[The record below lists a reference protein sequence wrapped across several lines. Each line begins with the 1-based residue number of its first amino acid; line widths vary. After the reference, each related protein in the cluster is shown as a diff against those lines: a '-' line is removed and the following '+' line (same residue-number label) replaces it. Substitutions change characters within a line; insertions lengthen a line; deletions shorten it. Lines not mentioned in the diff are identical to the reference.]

1 MKYASGLFYGIK
13 RICST
18 IKLKGSVGYKEHQS
32 SLMMTSERERLGPK
46 EIQIPLPY
54 GHMAV
59 KDWGPPDGLPLLALH
74 GWLDNAGSFDTLI
87 PLLLPNLRVIA
98 LDLPGHGLSSH
109 KPPGSIYE
117 FVHFLIDVK
126 RVIEFYEWK
135 KITIIGHS
143 LGCGLAVFFA
153 SLYPNLVDCVIGID
167 LIKPV
172 ATPVEKITR
181 RAAEAI
187 DQHLLLEKKCS
198 QEPPVYTQD
207 QALQRLIDGLQNQ
220 VTEKSAKIL
229 MKRGTRLSSDGKG
242 LIFTRDIHARKIS
255 LFNFD
260 IEQQKLILSHLKCEL
275 LIIKA
280 KEGPWY
286 EDREILKDF
295 LDLYARNSKRFQFTE
310 VEGSHFV
317 HLNNPERISPII
329 NTFISKRL
337 LENKEKL

>member
-1 MKYASGLFYGIK
+1 
-13 RICST
+13 
-18 IKLKGSVGYKEHQS
+18 
-32 SLMMTSERERLGPK
+32 MMTSERERLGPK

-54 GHMAV
+54 GHLAV
-59 KDWGPPDGLPLLALH
+59 KDWGPPDGLPVLALH

-87 PLLLPNLRVIA
+87 PLLLSDLRVIA

-109 KPPGSIYE
+109 KPPGSTYE

-135 KITIIGHS
+135 KITLIGHS

-167 LIKPV
+167 LIKLP
-172 ATPVEKITR
+172 AIPVEKAVQW
-181 RAAEAI
+181 AAKTI
-187 DQHLLLEKKCS
+187 DQQLIFEKFS
-198 QEPPVYTQD
+198 QEPVVYTQD
-207 QALQRLIDGLQNQ
+207 QALKRLIDGLQNQ

-242 LIFTRDIHARKIS
+242 LIFTRDIRVRKIS

-260 IEQQKLILSHLKCEL
+260 TKQQKLILSHLKCEL

-337 LENKEKL
+337 LKNKEKL